1 MTTPAP
7 QDACCH
13 DLGVCHV
20 RTLGPGERPPDPRHR
35 GRGDPYS
42 GGNTFGQ
49 PFPGAIATAQAW
61 ATYDGCTDAAAPLD
75 VDTAAPTLD
84 LEATIDGDDARVSVI
99 GGCPDGIGVELWTI
113 DDAFH
118 VPSLSSDFVPDLL
131 DFLSA
136 HPKP

>member
-1 MTTPAP
+1 MIWACAMCAP
-7 QDACCH
+7 SSPVSVLQIHGTADE
-13 DLGVCHV
+13 VI
-20 RTLGPGERPPDPRHR
+20 
-35 GRGDPYS
+35 PYA
-42 GGNTFGQ
+42 GGNTFG
-49 PFPGAIATAQAW
+49 PPVPRAIATAQAW

-84 LEATIDGDDARVSVI
+84 LEATIDGDDARVWAI

-118 VPSLSSDFVPDLL
+118 LPSLSSDFVPDLL
-131 DFLSA
+131 DFLFA